1 MARKSPGGLSRRVLV
16 TSLLAAAMA
25 AACPTVARADWL
37 GHEDRL
43 TSGPGS
49 RLAPQLSGDRVA
61 YLVAAQGT
69 VAPQRFAV
77 RVLDLTD
84 GTDVA
89 VSDAATG
96 AAALSG
102 DVAAWPD
109 ARGGV
114 TTLDLRTGVERR
126 HLTGSVDQVALSGN
140 RACFTRSGRVGVLDL
155 GTGRE
160 WTVSSPG
167 AVAGGCDL
175 SGAVVAWQERIG
187 ADSAVLVGSADGLT
201 RTRLSA
207 PGAVAAHPRVDADL
221 VVWSEARSGDGGDIR
236 VHDLADGTTRTV
248 AAGPGA
254 QSAPDVCDGL
264 VVWTDDRAGRGN
276 AEVYLRDLATAVET
290 RVTREEGWSGNPS
303 ISSGRIAWEDARGTG
318 RHVYARTL
326 TPPALQPVFELSGDA
341 VALAGRLTDTDGVP
355 VVAADVVLQVA
366 TADGPWHDAGR
377 ATTAGDGSYR
387 LALPD
392 GLGSGLVRVSFAGS
406 HSHPP
411 ASSDVVS
418 LPALP

>member
-1 MARKSPGGLSRRVLV
+1 MARKSPGGPSRRVLV
-16 TSLLAAAMA
+16 ASVLAVAMA

-37 GHEDRL
+37 GREDRL
-43 TSGPGS
+43 TWGPGD
-49 RLAPQLSGDRVA
+49 RLAPRVSGDRVA
-61 YLVAAQGT
+61 YLVAPQGA
-69 VAPQRFAV
+69 VAPQRFTV
-77 RVLDLTD
+77 RVLDLTN
-84 GTDVA
+84 GTDVV
-89 VSDAATG
+89 VSRAATG

-102 DVAAWPD
+102 DLAAWPD
-109 ARGGV
+109 ARGGI

-126 HLTGSVDQVALSGN
+126 RLSGTVDQVAVSGD
-140 RACFTRSGRVGVLDL
+140 RACFTRSGRVGVLEL

-160 WTVSSPG
+160 WTVSTPG
-167 AVAGGCDL
+167 AVATGCDL
-175 SGAVVAWQERIG
+175 SGAVVAWQERSG
-187 ADSAVLVGSADGLT
+187 ADSVVVVLPVDGLT
-201 RTRLSA
+201 RIRVSA
-207 PGAVAAHPRVDADL
+207 PDAVASQPRVDGDL
-221 VVWSEARSGDGGDIR
+221 VVWSEARIGDGGDVR

-254 QSAPDVCDGL
+254 QSAPDVGDGL

-276 AEVYLRDLATAVET
+276 AEVYLLDLATAVET

-303 ISSGRIAWEDARGTG
+303 VSSGRIVWEDARGPG
-318 RHVYARTL
+318 RQVYARML
-326 TPPALQPVFELSGDA
+326 TPPALQPVFELSGA
-341 VALAGRLTDTDGVP
+341 GVALAGRLTDPDGVP

-377 ATTAGDGSYR
+377 VTTAGDGSYR
-387 LALPD
+387 LAVPD